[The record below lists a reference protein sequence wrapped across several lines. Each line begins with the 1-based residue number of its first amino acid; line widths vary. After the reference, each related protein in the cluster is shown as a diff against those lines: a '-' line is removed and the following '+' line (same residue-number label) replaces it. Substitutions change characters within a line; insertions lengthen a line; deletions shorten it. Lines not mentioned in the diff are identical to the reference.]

1 MIPLD
6 APVWGQLSSAGG
18 DVRALLPK
26 LVRGEDFR
34 ANLALLSEDLS
45 HQLSF
50 YNATAYV
57 LPYLAD
63 LCTKLPLEDKLYLI
77 AYTGPAVAA
86 EGVASLPPDNE
97 PYREFQ
103 EGLISLRRQAAAL
116 VADGA
121 ALELLRASGLE
132 LRQMFTLAALAL
144 IGDRRHAFY
153 LYLQVGCWEFPAA
166 CPNEDCGWNDETLP
180 LEEEPECL
188 TPVSIGAWDGTSL
201 DHEAVWLNGLLTAM
215 GDEEFSA
222 CLPYLYGQC
231 TCPECGERGPFW
243 DWIHRFFEGEN

>member
-116 VADGA
+116 VAAGA

-132 LRQMFTLAALAL
+132 LRPDRLQNISYYKCKSLPGRHPPRTPPAPAPHGALRIRQTAGRPAGVLQSFSCHSPSFPVSSMFT
-144 IGDRRHAFY
+144 RRVKY
-153 LYLQVGCWEFPAA
+153 PR
-166 CPNEDCGWNDETLP
+166 PDIK
-180 LEEEPECL
+180 
-188 TPVSIGAWDGTSL
+188 S
-201 DHEAVWLNGLLTAM
+201 
-215 GDEEFSA
+215 
-222 CLPYLYGQC
+222 
-231 TCPECGERGPFW
+231 R
-243 DWIHRFFEGEN
+243 